1 VNCRSG
7 CPTGGHSSW
16 GECARAAN
24 ISIGAVMTSEFKDAF
39 QQTDRELK
47 AYRNVRAEGIQPEGT
62 NMEKINAAKNATKLL
77 GRPYNAE
84 VDPPAKFIQTK
95 QAATFAKTGE
105 I

>member
-1 VNCRSG
+1 MNCRTG
-7 CPTGGHSSW
+7 CPTGGHASW

-24 ISIGAVMTSEFKDAF
+24 ISIGAVMTSEFKESYE
-39 QQTDRELK
+39 QTDRELK
-47 AYRNVRAEGIQPEGT
+47 EYRSVRAEGIQPEGT
-62 NMEKINAAKNATKLL
+62 TMNKIELAKTATKLL

-84 VDPPAKFIQTK
+84 KDPPAKFIRSK